1 MEGKKKEKDRKNE
14 NGKPPHRSYVYV
26 YETIHTET
34 KLIIETNHS
43 WQANCLSP
51 NMMRRGTSCRMVR
64 LTDTVGRIESVSVV
78 AEERVGRINSS
89 SLVITGSHDF
99 FQAIN
104 SH

>member
-1 MEGKKKEKDRKNE
+1 MKTE
-14 NGKPPHRSYVYV
+14 NPHISHTYMYTKPY
-26 YETIHTET
+26 TQKET

-64 LTDTVGRIESVSVV
+64 LTDTVGMIESVSVV
-78 AEERVGRINSS
+78 AEERVGRINSN

>member
-1 MEGKKKEKDRKNE
+1 MYMYT
-14 NGKPPHRSYVYV
+14 KPD
-26 YETIHTET
+26 TQKET

-64 LTDTVGRIESVSVV
+64 LTDTVGRIESVSGV